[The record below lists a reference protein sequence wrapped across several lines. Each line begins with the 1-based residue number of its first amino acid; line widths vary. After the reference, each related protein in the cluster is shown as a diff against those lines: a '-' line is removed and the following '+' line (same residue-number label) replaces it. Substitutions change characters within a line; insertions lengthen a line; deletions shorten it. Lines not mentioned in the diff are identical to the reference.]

1 MSKSEGRRTAVPVR
15 YALSW
20 FLHHVPA
27 RYMRL
32 TQRVGVYR
40 SGLLHGG
47 IRSVHQHSPDT
58 SNPIYFQ
65 RVGP

>member
-1 MSKSEGRRTAVPVR
+1 VR

-27 RYMRL
+27 RCMRL